1 MNTVGPPSSTGGID
15 LKAMS
20 VDELWK
26 LHEEVTAELAQKL
39 QSEKNGLEQR
49 LRQLRGG
56 RQRIGPLS
64 GAPPFAPM
72 RPPEVENRKAKAP
85 PGEAGPSVGGACEV

>member
-49 LRQLRGG
+49 LRQLRGADNV
-56 RQRIGPLS
+56 S
-64 GAPPFAPM
+64 APYRAH
-72 RPPEVENRKAKAP
+72 RHSRR
-85 PGEAGPSVGGACEV
+85 